1 MRRRSANSPREC
13 SVARRQFNECTTT
26 RATTPRCHLLLQ
38 YKMQT
43 NTNTNTQ
50 QKYNTNTNY
59 NTKCTTTRANTLRG
73 ASYSCNIK
81 PPPPAAAW
89 YCVWYSSS
97 LLHSRTHMYTFP
109 GQGWRQ
115 GLNIHFSRKGVQLLD
130 LHGLDQL
137 FVKPLVHSV
146 ARLTGPKLSQG
157 GNGGERRNLTR
168 LQTR

>member
-43 NTNTNTQ
+43 NTNTIEIQITIQNAPQPAPPHHGATYS
-50 QKYNTNTNY
+50 YNT
-59 NTKCTTTRANTLRG
+59 
-73 ASYSCNIK
+73 K

-89 YCVWYSSS
+89 YCVWYFSS

-115 GLNIHFSRKGVQLLD
+115 GLNIHFSGKGVQLLD
-130 LHGLDQL
+130 LHGLWINHL
-137 FVKPLVHSV
+137 
-146 ARLTGPKLSQG
+146 
-157 GNGGERRNLTR
+157 
-168 LQTR
+168 

>member
-26 RATTPRCHLLLQ
+26 RATTPLPPTLAIQNAYKHKYKYNTNTNTNTNEMKWNTKSTTTRATTPRCHLLLQ

-43 NTNTNTQ
+43 NTNTIEIQITIQNAPQPAPPHHGATYS
-50 QKYNTNTNY
+50 YNT
-59 NTKCTTTRANTLRG
+59 
-73 ASYSCNIK
+73 K

-89 YCVWYSSS
+89 YCVWYFSS

-130 LHGLDQL
+130 LHGLD
-137 FVKPLVHSV
+137 
-146 ARLTGPKLSQG
+146 
-157 GNGGERRNLTR
+157 
-168 LQTR
+168 